1 MQQLKNTI
9 NHFNKIILDELKEN
23 NIRACV
29 AGGAVRDYF
38 MGVFTKT
45 DYDLFFPD
53 EENLRLAI
61 EYFKS
66 KGCEVKWESD
76 NGMKVKHNGKTFD
89 LVKKIFGK
97 PEWLINEFDFTVSM
111 FAVDSDKVYYGESSF
126 IDLCK
131 RQLMLNKITYPAS
144 TLSRA
149 FRYYQ
154 KGFKMCSEEMKK
166 LAESIQNMPKQEDKS
181 VDKFGDIIT
190 GTNEQSSGDYFAG
203 ID

>member
-53 EENLRLAI
+53 EKNLKLAI

-66 KGCEVKWESD
+66 KECEVKWESD

-89 LVKKIFGK
+89 LIKKIFGA
-97 PEWLINEFDFTVSM
+97 PEELINEFDFTVSM
-111 FAVDSDKVYYGESSF
+111 FAVDNDKVYYGESSF

-131 RQLMLNKITYPAS
+131 RQLMLNKVTYPAS

-166 LAESIQNMPKQEDKS
+166 LVESIQNMPKQEEKKNEAS
-181 VDKFGDIIT
+181 GVTAIDIS
-190 GTNEQSSGDYFAG
+190 EQSSGDFFAG